1 MTKTIKFG
9 SWSELKRAI
18 PGYERLGY
26 KCEVV
31 GWEGMRH
38 NILTISDSIENNM
51 NERAEKI

>member
-38 NILTISDSIENNM
+38 NILTIKDRLESEGND
-51 NERAEKI
+51 ER